1 MAIEVLPLFSGRA
14 AYEYNIVIDS
24 VSFRLVFT
32 WANRHG
38 SWYLDILEAD
48 STPIRTGIRVI
59 LGYPLTLRDAAND
72 LMFDGML
79 ILQRIDDLDREPT
92 YEDMGRNV
100 ELVLITGDD
109 IPTGLGPTGELTG
122 GGFTRSVIVEAA

>member
-1 MAIEVLPLFSGRA
+1 MAIELIPLFNGRA

-24 VSFRLVFT
+24 VSYRLVFT

-59 LGYPLTLRDAAND
+59 LGYPLTLRDAANE

-79 ILQRIDDLDREPT
+79 ILQRIDGLTREPT
-92 YEDMGRNV
+92 LQDMGNNV
-100 ELVLITGDD
+100 ELVLATDED
-109 IPTGLGPTGELTG
+109 IPAGLGPTGELTG
-122 GGFTRSVIVEAA
+122 EGFDRTVIVEAV

>member
-1 MAIEVLPLFSGRA
+1 MAIEVLPLFNGRA

-24 VSFRLVFT
+24 VSYRLVFT

-38 SWYLDILEAD
+38 SWYLDILEND

-59 LGYPLTLRDAAND
+59 LDYPLTLRDAANA

-79 ILQRIDDLDREPT
+79 ILQRVDDQTREPT
-92 YEDMGRNV
+92 LQDMGNTV
-100 ELVLITGDD
+100 ELVLVTDED
-109 IPTGLGPTGELTG
+109 IPTGLGQTGELQTG
-122 GGFTRSVIVEAA
+122 GLDRQVIVEAV